1 MIREIHVEEVPRLR
15 PFLEALAVYHNQ
27 VSLHHR
33 GMYPAKNIDCM
44 LENLAAE
51 IRAESGAAAVL
62 ENGNGWQGFA
72 SIHKENGEGTIG
84 FLFVAEKFRGKGLG
98 RLLMD
103 WAVAGLEAA
112 GCQRIAVKV
121 VAGNPA
127 IHLYEAYGF
136 QLNAQILWKKS

>member
-1 MIREIHVEEVPRLR
+1 MIREIRAEEVPRLR

-27 VSLHHR
+27 VSLHHE
-33 GMYPAKNIDCM
+33 GMYPAKNIDGM
-44 LENLAAE
+44 LETLAAE
-51 IRAESGAAAVL
+51 LRMGSGAAAVL
-62 ENGNGWQGFA
+62 ENGDGWQGFA
-72 SIHKENGEGTIG
+72 SIHKENVEGTIG
-84 FLFVAEKFRGKGLG
+84 FLFVAEEFRGKGLG

-103 WAVAGLEAA
+103 WAVAELEAS